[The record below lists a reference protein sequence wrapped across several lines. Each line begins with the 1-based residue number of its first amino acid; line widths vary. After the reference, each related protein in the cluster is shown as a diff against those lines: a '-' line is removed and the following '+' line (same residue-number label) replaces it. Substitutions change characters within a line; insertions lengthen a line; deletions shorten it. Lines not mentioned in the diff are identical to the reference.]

1 MNKLLTENF
10 YSLQDTLT
18 DSNLA
23 PHRGNQ
29 TKTADADRNF
39 FFADDLL
46 RLSLKGLGDCDLDD
60 LEQAIVTEAVPLRIQ
75 TLPESSVTHWWPK
88 FKTGLVDGTV
98 FFDLKV
104 ASAGPTLRTGT
115 IRIGDRLRVQA
126 VECQIS
132 PETKKCTWR
141 AFKLEPAAAAQSS
154 IRQKYRL
161 VDLTETSPG
170 RLYF

>member
-1 MNKLLTENF
+1 MHRTAGIKLKLLTV
-10 YSLQDTLT
+10 T
-18 DSNLA
+18 
-23 PHRGNQ
+23 
-29 TKTADADRNF
+29 

-88 FKTGLVDGTV
+88 FKTGLVDDTV

-104 ASAGPTLRTGT
+104 ASAGATLRTGT

-132 PETKKCTWR
+132 PGTKKCAWR

-154 IRQKYRL
+154 SRQKYRL